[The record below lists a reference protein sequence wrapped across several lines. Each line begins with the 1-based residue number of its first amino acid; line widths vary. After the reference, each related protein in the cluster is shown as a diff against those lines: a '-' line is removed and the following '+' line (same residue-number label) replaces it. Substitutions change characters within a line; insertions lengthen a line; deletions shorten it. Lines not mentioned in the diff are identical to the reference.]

1 MNLVLIGYRATGKST
16 IADLLHQRLAMPVF
30 HMDSLLEERFGERIA
45 DFVARHGWDAFRDT
59 EAALVQE
66 LVQHSQTIID
76 TGGGVVTRQANVHAL
91 RKNGFLVWLRSDP
104 EKIAERISWNTDRPS
119 LTGAKSAVEEV
130 KDVLRVREPLYEAAA
145 DFQLVTDNHPLP
157 RCAEI
162 ILEAWRKRNEAL
174 ETP

>member
-16 IADLLHQRLAMPVF
+16 IADLLHRRLAMPVY

-45 DFVARHGWDAFRDT
+45 DFVAKHGWDAFRDS
-59 EAALVQE
+59 EESLVKELALLDQV
-66 LVQHSQTIID
+66 IID
-76 TGGGVVTRQANVHAL
+76 TGGGVVTREANVQAL
-91 RKNGFLVWLRSDP
+91 RRNGFLVWLRSDP

-130 KDVLRVREPLYEAAA
+130 MDVLRIREPLYEAAA
-145 DFQLVTDNHPLP
+145 DFQLVTDDYPLS

-162 ILEAWRKRNEAL
+162 ILEAWRDWNEAL

>member
-16 IADLLHQRLAMPVF
+16 IADLLHHQLAMPVH
-30 HMDSLLEERFGERIA
+30 HMDSLLEERFGGRIA
-45 DFVARHGWDAFRDT
+45 DFVSKHGWDAFRDA
-59 EAALVQE
+59 EAALVKE
-66 LVQHSQTIID
+66 LAHQSHVIID
-76 TGGGVVTRQANVHAL
+76 TGGGVVTRETNVQAL

-145 DFQLVTDNHPLP
+145 DFQLVTDGYPLP

-162 ILEAWRKRNEAL
+162 ILDAWRKWNEAL